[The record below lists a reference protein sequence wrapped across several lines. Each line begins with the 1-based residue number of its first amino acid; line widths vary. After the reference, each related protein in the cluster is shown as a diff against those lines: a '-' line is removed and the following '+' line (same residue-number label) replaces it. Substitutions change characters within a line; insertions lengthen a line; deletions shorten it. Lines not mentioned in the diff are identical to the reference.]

1 MTSQHLWRLT
11 PRGLLLFTILIGA
24 MVMTPAWAAD
34 KHPFGADDYSQIHNA
49 RPVDISPDGSAIL
62 YEVSYDGT
70 KGPAKHEWHL
80 LPRNASA
87 LREAGQKDGQKND
100 KSAGQKLDL
109 PEHFIPI
116 GFMPTG
122 FMKEGPALYGS
133 LKADDNEQLA
143 IVPLT
148 KGALMQILAL
158 PNGINDAIISPD
170 GTRFAVLASP
180 RPKDPLDDVR
190 TVVENDETSLYVVG
204 LHGENGTWWCPTL
217 KDVNG
222 IAWSP
227 DGTQIAVLSQSPH
240 IGHHDVNSSVDV
252 CTATGTRRIAEIP
265 NSSSGIAWTSAGR
278 ELAFASTTTSVLT
291 PDHVWTVP
299 AGGGSPVD
307 RTPRLNGTAATVKN
321 DPHGNVWVEMHRGV
335 QMEVDN
341 YQDGALKTAFR
352 WPAGNVNDPIFSPLS
367 SAPEALAFAV
377 SDPMHATNVAVND
390 GASLNR
396 ITHEGDDTL
405 ADVDLGEVRAVN
417 WTAKDG
423 TKLQGILTFPAHYTA
438 GTKYKFLNLPH
449 GGPEAND
456 TLQFDVFAR
465 IIAGQ
470 GYVVMQP
477 QYRGSTGYGSEF
489 LNALYQSFGDVAYRD
504 VDSATDYAIAQGWA
518 DPNRLAMFGWSG
530 GGFMTAWT
538 VTQTNRYRAAIEG
551 AGITD
556 WLSFIPTSDIPQT
569 DYDARLQ
576 EKDPAPFLRY
586 SAVMYADR
594 VTTPLLI
601 LQGEADRRVPV
612 LQGRE
617 FFILLAERGKTVR
630 MVTYPGSPHFPRLAE
645 QRRNVVGEI
654 SNWLAKYNP

>member
-1 MTSQHLWRLT
+1 M
-11 PRGLLLFTILIGA
+11 GGIVI
-24 MVMTPAWAAD
+24 VPARAAE
-34 KHPFGADDYSQIHNA
+34 KHPFGAVDYSQLHSA
-49 RPVDISPDGSAIL
+49 RPLDVSPDGNTIL
-62 YEVSYDGT
+62 YQVNYDGD
-70 KGPAKHEWHL
+70 KGPTKHEWHL
-80 LPRNASA
+80 IGR
-87 LREAGQKDGQKND
+87 DGQND
-100 KSAGQKLDL
+100 RKLDL
-109 PEHFIPI
+109 PEHFTPI
-116 GFMPTG
+116 GFMPSG
-122 FMKEGPALYGS
+122 FAKDGPALYGS
-133 LKADDNEQLA
+133 LKAEDADQLA

-148 KGALMQILAL
+148 KGALVQILAL
-158 PNGINDAIISPD
+158 PKGINGAIISPD

-180 RPKDPLDDVR
+180 RAKDPLDDVR
-190 TVVENDETSLYVVG
+190 TVVENDETSLYIVSV
-204 LHGENGTWWCPTL
+204 HGENGAWWCPNL
-217 KDVNG
+217 KDAVS

-227 DGTQIAVLSQSPH
+227 DGAKIAVLSQTPH
-240 IGHHDVNSSVDV
+240 IGYHDVRSSVDV
-252 CTATGTRRIAEIP
+252 CTAADAQRIAEIP
-265 NSSSGIAWTSAGR
+265 NATSGIAWTSAGR

-299 AGGGSPVD
+299 AAGGAPVD
-307 RTPRLNGTAATVKN
+307 RTPKLDATAASVKN
-321 DPHGNVWVEMHRGV
+321 DPHGTVWVEMHRGV
-335 QMEVDN
+335 QLEVDS
-341 YQDGALKTAFR
+341 YGDGELKTAFR
-352 WPAGNVNDPIFSPLS
+352 WPDGIVAGPVFSPLS

-377 SDPMHATNVAVND
+377 GDPMHAPNVAVND
-390 GASLNR
+390 GTGLHR

-405 ADVDLGEVRAVN
+405 ANIALGEVRAVN

-423 TKLQGILTFPAHYTA
+423 TKLQGIVTFPADYKA
-438 GTKYKFLNLPH
+438 GEKYRFLNLPH

-456 TLQFDVFAR
+456 TLDFDIFAR
-465 IIAGQ
+465 LISGM

-477 QYRGSTGYGSEF
+477 QYRGSTGYGSDF

-504 VDSATDYAIAQGWA
+504 VDSATDYAITEGWA

-538 VTQTNRYRAAIEG
+538 VTQTNRYRAAVEG

-569 DYDARLQ
+569 DYDARMQ
-576 EKDPAPFLRY
+576 EKDATPFLKY
-586 SAVMYADR
+586 SAVMYADK

-645 QRRNVVGEI
+645 QRRNVFQEI
-654 SNWLAKYNP
+654 STWLSKYNP